1 MNDIENI
8 NGTKVK
14 KVLKSKENLKSLII
28 DLEKNLKKK
37 FTKIDIQNIL
47 EFLDT
52 INYIEIYKLY
62 KLDIK
67 KINDYIINIYKG
79 ELNKLKPID
88 IHEYLNDE
96 IYERPSK
103 LKSEYSMKTP
113 KKSDKKDE
121 SGKKTDTKTSTSV
134 SSSTSSSASS
144 SANTSNMKELL
155 DVLPKLKSKTEQ
167 IEFTKILNY
176 ESLWRDANILV
187 DSRYQNIAN
196 PDRSKLVFSL
206 VNNTKTKIP
215 GTGVITIL
223 GNMRDI
229 VEIEIY
235 PFSIPYMSLADN
247 YYKKITLS
255 ILELS
260 SISVDA
266 YEDSQFHFMF
276 TCKQSGNLLEL
287 TPINKVFRFYKPIT
301 RLNEFSI
308 RFGAPLTP
316 IIFEKDR
323 LNTLSIDYTTN
334 PGVINFAESHNL
346 ITGDLIYITSFETKN
361 NAQDLNIINEIN
373 NKNGHICTRLSN
385 SSISINVDF
394 TQIIP
399 ANRPLAINNYPNSS
413 NPQDLSVSIYFG
425 SKRILMPLR
434 IRYLQGSLD

>member
-1 MNDIENI
+1 MNNIENTNAI
-8 NGTKVK
+8 KVK
-14 KVLKSKENLKSLII
+14 KVLKSKENLRLLITE
-28 DLEKNLKKK
+28 LEKSFKKK
-37 FTKIDIQNIL
+37 FTKIEIQNIL

-52 INYIEIYKLY
+52 INYNEIYKIY
-62 KLDIK
+62 KLEVK
-67 KINDYIINIYKG
+67 KINEYVINVYKG

-88 IHEYLNDE
+88 MHEYLNDE
-96 IYERPSK
+96 IYERPNT
-103 LKSEYSMKTP
+103 LKSEYGIKP
-113 KKSDKKDE
+113 IKKEDKKKDSSKPE
-121 SGKKTDTKTSTSV
+121 SKTDSKAESKSESKTTGSI
-134 SSSTSSSASS
+134 
-144 SANTSNMKELL
+144 NMKELL

-187 DSRYQNIAN
+187 DSRYQNVAN
-196 PDRSKLVFSL
+196 PDKSKLVFSL

-260 SISVDA
+260 AISVDA

-276 TCKQSGNLLEL
+276 TCNQNGNLLEL
-287 TPINKVFRFYKPIT
+287 TPINRVFRFYKPVT

-308 RFGAPLTP
+308 RFGAPLNP
-316 IIFEKDR
+316 IIFDKDR

-334 PGVINFAESHNL
+334 PGVINFSESHNL
-346 ITGDLIYITSFETKN
+346 ITGDLIYINDFETKN
-361 NAQDLNIINEIN
+361 IAQDLNIINEIN
-373 NKNGHICTRLSN
+373 SKNGHICTRLSN
-385 SSISINVDF
+385 TSISINVDF
-394 TQIIP
+394 TQIIVN
-399 ANRPLAINNYPNSS
+399 NRPLAINNYPNSS
-413 NPQDLSVSIYFG
+413 NPQDLSVSVYFG

-434 IRYLQGSLD
+434 IRYIQGSLD

>member
-1 MNDIENI
+1 MNNIEI
-8 NGTKVK
+8 VNGIKLK
-14 KVLKSKENLKSLII
+14 KEVKSKENLKILII
-28 DLEKNLKKK
+28 DLEKNIKQK
-37 FTKIDIQNIL
+37 FTKIDFENIL

-52 INYIEIYKLY
+52 INYNYLYKLY
-62 KLDIK
+62 NMDIK
-67 KINDYIINIYKG
+67 QINEYIINIYKG

-88 IHEYLNDE
+88 MQEYLNDE
-96 IYERPSK
+96 IYDRPSK
-103 LKSEYSMKTP
+103 LKSEYNVKTL
-113 KKSDKKDE
+113 
-121 SGKKTDTKTSTSV
+121 KTSTASV
-134 SSSTSSSASS
+134 ASINKSETKPSISSTPSISASAS
-144 SANTSNMKELL
+144 INTNNMKEIL
-155 DVLPKLKSKTEQ
+155 DTLPKLKTKTEQ

-187 DSRYQNIAN
+187 DSRYQNVAN
-196 PDRSKLVFSL
+196 PDKSKLVFSL

-260 SISVDA
+260 SISIEA
-266 YEDSQFHFMF
+266 YENSQYHFMF
-276 TCKQSGNLLEL
+276 TAKQSGNLLEL
-287 TPINKVFRFYKPIT
+287 TPINKIFRFYKPIT

-316 IIFEKDR
+316 IIFDKDR
-323 LNTLSIDYTTN
+323 LNTSSIDYTTN

-346 ITGDLIYITSFETKN
+346 ITGDLIYITTFETKN
-361 NAQDLNIINEIN
+361 IAQDLNIINEIN

-385 SSISINVDF
+385 TSISINVDF
-394 TQIIP
+394 TQITV

-413 NPQDLSVSIYFG
+413 NPQNLSVSVYFG
-425 SKRILMPLR
+425 SKRVLMPLR